1 MCSLGKM
8 AKTNHDFS
16 GASLNS
22 GPLREERHQLR
33 ASANPCRHQ
42 TLSAAY
48 DLAVCGPLFLLSCQL
63 NGETHCGAQDDR
75 PGGSRAGG
83 AVPVQAMLT
92 SSTEP
97 TPRMGQ
103 LSAARA
109 FAWELLTTMRLA
121 GDCASP
127 FGLRCG
133 V

>member
-1 MCSLGKM
+1 M
-8 AKTNHDFS
+8 
-16 GASLNS
+16 
-22 GPLREERHQLR
+22 
-33 ASANPCRHQ
+33 
-42 TLSAAY
+42 LSAAH

-63 NGETHCGAQDDR
+63 NGETLCGAQDDR

-133 V
+133 CSRVPRYPLDATPRR